1 MRPQRGSRA
10 TSTTGASAR
19 FEPRARISRAATA
32 KIFSVSS
39 VSKVEARAM
48 ACGKLVASRAT

>member
-1 MRPQRGSRA
+1 ML
-10 TSTTGASAR
+10 
-19 FEPRARISRAATA
+19 EPRARISRAASENT
-32 KIFSVSS
+32 FSTSS